1 MSVESP
7 AEGNPAAAL
16 STYFRIL
23 WREVVSIVV
32 LSVLFSLAT
41 LSVLPMGAAMIA
53 LVDTFYTS
61 VTFTGTGGGI
71 PPRTID
77 RANYFMQR
85 IWTYMRTGLVYT
97 VMLLLSAVGLV
108 LYPQFALRG
117 NSVFQFLFGITGIY
131 ATVLVLVL
139 LFRAG
144 NLVVHAEDRDDDRPG
159 FRSAVG
165 TAWSELRASPGYL
178 AAHVVAAATVTVVC
192 MAFPVSLAVVLPGML
207 ALLEVV
213 MYEELD
219 GVGAKAIRYAYEDPQ
234 T

>member
-7 AEGNPAAAL
+7 AEGNPLAAL

-23 WREVVSIVV
+23 WREIVSIVV

-41 LSVLPMGAAMIA
+41 LSILPMGAAMIA

-85 IWTYMRTGLVYT
+85 IWTYLKTGLAYT
-97 VMLLLSAVGLV
+97 VVLLLSVVGLL
-108 LYPQFALRG
+108 LYAQFAVFG
-117 NSVFQFLFGITGIY
+117 GSVFRFFFGIAGIY
-131 ATVLVLVL
+131 ATVLILVLV
-139 LFRAG
+139 FRAG
-144 NLVVHAEDRDDDRPG
+144 NLVAHAEDRDDDRPG
-159 FRSAVG
+159 FTTAVG
-165 TAWSELRASPGYL
+165 RAWSELKLAPGYL
-178 AAHVVAAATVTVVC
+178 AAHVVAAATITVVC
-192 MAFPVSLAVVLPGML
+192 MAFPVSLVVVLPGLL